1 MLGGSCA
8 VELVERWKEI
18 DQATG
23 NQGTCS
29 IFSEKKSTMEL
40 DSDKALKD
48 GAPSTVHAEAE
59 VFKEQKKTP
68 LNFSDALVLIDTSN
82 MVDLI

>member
-23 NQGTCS
+23 KGTCS
-29 IFSEKKSTMEL
+29 IFRSISTMEF

-48 GAPSTVHAEAE
+48 GASSNVHAEAE
-59 VFKEQKKTP
+59 VFKEQGKRSMH
-68 LNFSDALVLIDTSN
+68 FSDALVLIDTSN

>member
-23 NQGTCS
+23 HSRHLQH
-29 IFSEKKSTMEL
+29 FAEKKSTMEF

-48 GAPSTVHAEAE
+48 GAPATVHAEAE
-59 VFKEQKKTP
+59 VFKEEKK
-68 LNFSDALVLIDTSN
+68 IH
-82 MVDLI
+82 